1 MLYEA
6 PIKRPISL
14 KILLDFRDMM
24 TVTLERRGFEVAD
37 VQSMKLPNVNNCR
50 PYEQPVLRK
59 RTSEQAHTFLVG
71 HAFIGDKGAKERKKQ
86 FSSQNGNCRT
96 QAASSPWQ
104 NHGKSASSDEVCGT
118 GKMVPSAGES
128 RE

>member
-1 MLYEA
+1 VLYEA

-96 QAASSPWQ
+96 QAARAMNEHATAAHAHPITLPRDAQMW
-104 NHGKSASSDEVCGT
+104 HA
-118 GKMVPSAGES
+118 
-128 RE
+128 R

>member
-1 MLYEA
+1 MVYEA

-96 QAASSPWQ
+96 QAARAMNEHATAAHHCPLPVSPRDAQMWYA
-104 NHGKSASSDEVCGT
+104 H
-118 GKMVPSAGES
+118 
-128 RE
+128 

>member
-86 FSSQNGNCRT
+86 FSSQNLRGHIKSGQRW
-96 QAASSPWQ
+96 SLQ
-104 NHGKSASSDEVCGT
+104 NRPTKVAWD
-118 GKMVPSAGES
+118 
-128 RE
+128 